1 MAGEEYPES
10 VDDTHG
16 RVCGGVG
23 ACWQYLRWREQEGI
37 IGGIMFL
44 MLFGLPV
51 ALAGM
56 AYGVYG
62 VVRGHKVIGM

>member
-1 MAGEEYPES
+1 MWKTVYNN
-10 VDDTHG
+10 VLLY
-16 RVCGGVG
+16 VCVCVR
-23 ACWQYLRWREQEGI
+23 AHVLWQYLRWREQEGI
-37 IGGIMFL
+37 IGGIMFC

-62 VVRGHKVIGM
+62 VVRGHKVREQW